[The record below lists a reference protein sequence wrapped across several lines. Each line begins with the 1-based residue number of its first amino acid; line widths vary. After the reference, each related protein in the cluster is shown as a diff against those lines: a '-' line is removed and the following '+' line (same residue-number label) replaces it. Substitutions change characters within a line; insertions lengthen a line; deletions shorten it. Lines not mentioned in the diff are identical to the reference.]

1 MCGSKLQNKRRLNFA
16 YRLTTLSHADA
27 QELEQQQQKS
37 LMVKKVKKN
46 KTCKIIYAMSFFI
59 AAWTKEAV
67 VSESLILFITLFL
80 L

>member
-46 KTCKIIYAMSFFI
+46 TLELFSYNAFI
-59 AAWTKEAV
+59 
-67 VSESLILFITLFL
+67 F
-80 L
+80 